1 MFSKVCFIQFFIEC
15 MFIEPILCAKLQA
28 QCWEVNCRSMRS
40 QKCILVPALVTQ
52 KEASGRDHVKQII
65 TEANGQ

>member
-1 MFSKVCFIQFFIEC
+1 